1 MELGKW
7 MCFGR
12 ISCAVSAREAVSN
25 GYYNIADNQ
34 MRPSDIQSYHYA
46 QAPGQYP
53 P

>member
-25 GYYNIADNQ
+25 GYI
-34 MRPSDIQSYHYA
+34 
-46 QAPGQYP
+46 GE
-53 P
+53 